1 MIPEVLSLFYLRIV
15 VSSPV
20 KGTEELILDGFDL
33 DLLFLDF
40 GIPPSLLLFNEL
52 FKFLFL
58 FNADAALDLLL
69 GIDLLLEST
78 LSYP

>member
-52 FKFLFL
+52 FEFLFL